1 MSDRK
6 RSDYDNVDVGRERG
20 IDDPPMSDKMVEEI
34 ARAIYATLHHQM
46 RVTGT
51 DAQELYARAAQAAAT
66 IAERRM
72 EEMREALRSIMDE
85 QDRGDG
91 SAPGHAHSRRGIW
104 DDDAGNAAVGRANLP
119 CDWCATWAKARAA
132 LRPSGG
138 V

>member
-1 MSDRK
+1 
-6 RSDYDNVDVGRERG
+6 
-20 IDDPPMSDKMVEEI
+20 MSDKMVEEM

-72 EEMREALRSIMDE
+72 EEMREALDWFGTDTRLSLE
-85 QDRGDG
+85 HCSPVYG
-91 SAPGHAHSRRGIW
+91 
-104 DDDAGNAAVGRANLP
+104 DDDDQAVEWRVHREAGSINDREWDIVGRGETPLAAII
-119 CDWCATWAKARAA
+119 DARAA